1 MLGWDWYRFHKMCVG
16 ICYIELVFFHLVGST
31 GHVVHFDAFETQ
43 NVDVLFSCSSESDA
57 VFIKSVS
64 EHVTLNLY
72 FCIR

>member
-1 MLGWDWYRFHKMCVG
+1 MLGWDWYRFHKMCVR
-16 ICYIELVFFHLVGST
+16 ICYIELVFFHPVGST
-31 GHVVHFDAFETQ
+31 GHVVHFDAFGAQ
-43 NVDVLFSCSSESDA
+43 NIDVLFSCSSEFDA